1 MVPLFAIKKKKQQ
14 KKNNKKN
21 KKKNEQKNK
30 KANEQTKTKNKAKPE
45 KILSFVT
52 DLKENN
58 KSIPSASS
66 KPYFILKNNQI
77 LVNTRLMIINFLLS
91 HALRC

>member
-1 MVPLFAIKKKKQQ
+1 MVHLFAVQKKKK
-14 KKNNKKN
+14 KKIEKKN
-21 KKKNEQKNK
+21 KQT
-30 KANEQTKTKNKAKPE
+30 NEQTKTKNKTKPE

-52 DLKENN
+52 DLKENY

-66 KPYFILKNNQI
+66 KPYFILKDNQI

-91 HALRC
+91 RALRW

>member
-1 MVPLFAIKKKKQQ
+1 MVPLFAVQKKKK
-14 KKNNKKN
+14 K

-30 KANEQTKTKNKAKPE
+30 QTNEQTKTKNKTKPE

-52 DLKENN
+52 DL
-58 KSIPSASS
+58 SIPSASS

-91 HALRC
+91 RALRC